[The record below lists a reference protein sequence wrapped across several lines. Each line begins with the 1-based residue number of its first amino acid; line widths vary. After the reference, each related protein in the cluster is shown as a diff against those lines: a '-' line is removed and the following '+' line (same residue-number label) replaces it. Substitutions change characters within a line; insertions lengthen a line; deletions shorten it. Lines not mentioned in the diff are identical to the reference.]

1 MATPP
6 ARSYADALALLDKL
20 QSNRMIV
27 SAISDAK
34 RDMNLDA
41 IPEMLDWTRKAG
53 YEVDEFAKRGLRCL
67 HVAGTKGKGSVCAMV
82 DNILRQYRDSDSDV
96 VVRESAKKGIGKIG
110 LYTSPHLMTVR
121 ERIRIDGA
129 PISETLFARYFF
141 ELWDRFTLAAS
152 TTTTPH
158 VDPASYETKPGYFR
172 YLTIMALHTFIEEGV
187 ESAIIECGIGGEYD
201 STNILPPEAVT
212 VSAITKLGI
221 DHVGMLGDTV
231 DKIAWHKAGIMKTG
245 VPAFTVAQVP
255 EAQAL
260 LEKRAA
266 EKGVE
271 LRVISRYAGF
281 DDGSIELGAE
291 GEFQRD
297 NASLATAVAS
307 SHLRSL
313 GVENIPPPSEISS
326 SIPDEFRLA
335 LKTIKWPGRCEVIVD
350 NNIDWLIDGAHTPDS
365 ILQTRL
371 WWNSKLQQ
379 AREQGRLPTKT
390 ILIFNQQDRDPRP
403 LLQILLRHEVMT
415 VAHASQPL
423 FPTLDMGLFTFAGFC
438 TNTPF
443 REDVKGTG
451 EELLKQQK
459 IAKEMYAQLDKNQLA
474 MEYGSVE
481 EAVELVR
488 RVAVDE
494 ERVFVLCTG
503 SLHLV
508 GGLMKVLE
516 REKMRKGLGGGE
528 KGE

>member
-6 ARSYADALALLDKL
+6 TRSYADALALLDKL

-34 RDMNLDA
+34 QDMNLSA

-53 YEVDEFAKRGLRCL
+53 YEVDDFAKRGLRCI

-82 DNILRQYRDSDSDV
+82 DNILRQYRD
-96 VVRESAKKGIGKIG
+96 RESAEGGMGRGRGIGKIG

-141 ELWDRFTLAAS
+141 ELWDRFTQAA
-152 TTTTPH
+152 
-158 VDPASYETKPGYFR
+158 DPASFETKPGYFR
-172 YLTIMALHTFIEEGV
+172 YLTIMALHTFLEEGV

-245 VPAFTVAQVP
+245 VPSFTCSQVP
-255 EAQAL
+255 EAQAV
-260 LEKRAA
+260 LEKRAV

-271 LRVISRYAGF
+271 LRVVGRYAGF
-281 DDGSIELGAE
+281 EDGSIELGAE
-291 GEFQRD
+291 GDFQKD

-307 SHLRSL
+307 SHLRYL
-313 GVENIPPPSEISS
+313 GIKNIPPPSEIST

-379 AREQGRLPTKT
+379 AREQARRPTKT
-390 ILIFNQQDRDPRP
+390 ILIFNQQDRDPGP
-403 LLQILLRHEVMT
+403 LLQILLRYEARTEALYPFMNRG
-415 VAHASQPL
+415 
-423 FPTLDMGLFTFAGFC
+423 MFTFAAFC
-438 TNTPF
+438 TNNPF
-443 REDVKGTG
+443 KGKGIGMG
-451 EELLKQQK
+451 ELKQQN
-459 IAKEMYAQLDKNQLA
+459 IAAKAYTMLDRNQLT
-474 MEYGSVE
+474 MEYASVE

-516 REKMRKGLGGGE
+516 REKMRRGVGGGE